1 MAIWVQLVGLAEA
14 ICAPHCS
21 RYAIPGTHGAAT
33 CTCGTKGTF
42 AKCRIFFA
50 GRAPLC
56 GMGAEG
62 DLGLPK
68 TSGFAGCLSCSIYTI
83 YKMDCLHMVQAP
95 YRDVSAEGG
104 AERPPVHPWLAEPP
118 EAGSAGEPRQR
129 GHRTAHCGDKPA
141 ANKGAGARGAS
152 WRPGC
157 PVPTAA
163 PSGLIRTGHVRRWRP
178 SEA

>member
-1 MAIWVQLVGLAEA
+1 MTRAGDCCSFDNLG
-14 ICAPHCS
+14 APHCS
-21 RYAIPGTHGAAT
+21 RYAIPGTHRAAT

-42 AKCRIFFA
+42 AQCRTFFP

-68 TSGFAGCLSCSIYTI
+68 TSGFAGCLSCSI
-83 YKMDCLHMVQAP
+83 CQAP

-129 GHRTAHCGDKPA
+129 GHRAAHCGDKPA
-141 ANKGAGARGAS
+141 ANRGAGARGAS
-152 WRPGC
+152 RRPGC

-163 PSGLIRTGHVRRWRP
+163 PSGLIRTGHVRPWRP